1 MGRRKIDSKYI
12 DVNLTRTIIISAFL
26 AIYCIYLSIDNFVKG
41 TNMVGFLALFCSVM
55 TAITMVLLSVCKFGK
70 KRRKILMHSAIII
83 MCFVYWFTFGVFLYT
98 GGTGGT
104 SIFLIF
110 LAAPVGFLFFNL
122 FYGCFFTSVL
132 FIGMTI
138 YLFSPLHLMGYQFP
152 ELYYKRLPIMYL
164 VEVIVC
170 AIAQYETDK
179 AKIKQDMAVEEARR
193 ASEVKTDFLA
203 NTSHEIRTPINAVL
217 GMNEM
222 ILREVSTAENI
233 SDDKPEEIKKSLEKI
248 GTYAGNVDSAGNNLL
263 AIINDILDFTKIEEG
278 KMDIVEVEYQLSSIL
293 NDVSNMIHFKAK
305 EKNLAF
311 TMEVDENIPDC
322 LWGDEVRVRQ
332 IITNILGNAV
342 KYTDEGSVLFK
353 VYSEKGPKTPDGHKT
368 IKLIMSVT
376 DTGIGIKEDDL
387 NKLYD
392 KFERINLEKNST
404 IEGTGLGL
412 AISHRLLDMMN
423 GIIEVESVYG
433 RGSTFT
439 VTIPQ
444 RVVADEAIGDYKS
457 RFARQL
463 EERKD
468 YRESFKAPAAKVL
481 IVDDTKM
488 NLLVVCEFLKQT
500 QLQIDTACNG
510 VEAVGKAKENK
521 YDVILM
527 DQRMPEMD
535 GTEAMQRIKADAD
548 GPNKDTP
555 VICLTADAVVGAKE
569 RYISCGFTDYLTK
582 PIDSEAL
589 EKMLRKY
596 LPLSKVILIKKD
608 KKTEDKTP
616 SEIKS
621 DDSKSTSD
629 SKYGKLTEIGIDT
642 DKGISNCGEDEGFY
656 NSILMEYLDSSAEKK
671 DKLKLYLETKDL
683 KNYGILVHAL
693 KSTSATI
700 GAAHL
705 SSLALALEKA
715 AKEDNYE
722 FISSKH
728 AEAMAEYDKL
738 LEKIEQVVEGEENS
752 EYEVVEENGI
762 MEFAPKGEQGESE

>member
-1 MGRRKIDSKYI
+1 MGRKKIDSKYI

-26 AIYCIYLSIDNFVKG
+26 AIYCIYLSVDNFIKG
-41 TNMVGFLALFCSVM
+41 SNMIGFLALFCSVM

-70 KRRKILMHSAIII
+70 KPRKILMHSAIII

-132 FIGMTI
+132 FIGMTV
-138 YLFSPLHLMGYQFP
+138 YMLSPLHLMGYQFP
-152 ELYYKRLPIMYL
+152 ELYYNRLPFMYL

-179 AKIKQDMAVEEARR
+179 AKIKQDIAFEEARR

-222 ILREVSTAENI
+222 ILREISTAENVP
-233 SDDKPEEIKKSLEKI
+233 DDNPEEIKKSLEKI
-248 GTYAGNVDSAGNNLL
+248 STYAGNVDSAGNNLL
-263 AIINDILDFTKIEEG
+263 ALINDILDFTKIEEG
-278 KMDIVEVEYQLSSIL
+278 KMDIVEIEYQLSSVL

-332 IITNILGNAV
+332 IITNILSNAV

-353 VYSEKGPKTPDGHKT
+353 VRSEKGPKTSDGHKT
-368 IKLIMSVT
+368 IKLIMSAT

-412 AISHRLLDMMN
+412 AISHKLLDLMN
-423 GIIEVESVYG
+423 GKIEVESVYG

-444 RVVADEAIGDYKS
+444 RVVSEEPIGDYRSKL
-457 RFARQL
+457 AKQL
-463 EERKD
+463 DERKD
-468 YRESFKAPAAKVL
+468 YHESFKAPTAKVL

-488 NLLVVCEFLKQT
+488 NLLVVCEFLKKT

-535 GTEAMQRIKADAD
+535 GTEAMQRIKAQE
-548 GPNKDTP
+548 GGLNNDTP
-555 VICLTADAVVGAKE
+555 IICLTADAVVGARE
-569 RYISCGFTDYLTK
+569 RYISHGFTDYLTK
-582 PIDSEAL
+582 PIDSDAL

-596 LPLSKVILIKKD
+596 LPLAKVILIKKD
-608 KKTEDKTP
+608 KKTEAKHEITSQIESSV
-616 SEIKS
+616 SEG
-621 DDSKSTSD
+621 TSG
-629 SKYGKLTEIGIDT
+629 SKYAGLAEVGVDT
-642 DKGISNCGEDEGFY
+642 KKGIANCGGDEGFY
-656 NSILMEYLDSSAEKK
+656 DSILMEYLDSSAEKK
-671 DKLKLYLETKDL
+671 DKFKSFLENKDL

-700 GAAHL
+700 GAADL
-705 SSLALALEKA
+705 SSLALELEKA
-715 AKEDNYE
+715 AKDDNYE
-722 FISSKH
+722 FVSSKH
-728 AEAMAEYDKL
+728 DEAMTEYDKVL
-738 LEKIEQVVEGEENS
+738 KKIAQTVEGNDNS
-752 EYEVVEENGI
+752 EYKVDEKNGI
-762 MEFAPKGEQGESE
+762 MEFAPKTE

>member
-278 KMDIVEVEYQLSSIL
+278 KMDIVEIEYQLSSIL

-616 SEIKS
+616 SEINS

-642 DKGISNCGEDEGFY
+642 DKGISNCGGDEGFY

-700 GAAHL
+700 GATHL